1 MRFRTLFL
9 ALCGLLLGHAAT
21 AAEPPAAPTPPTQPA
36 EGPGGAAYRHAS
48 VHQWHFGEGAREYWV
63 FTPEQPV
70 PGNAPLVIFLHG
82 WSVMQ
87 PDLYRAWIDHI
98 VRRGMVVVYPRY
110 QPDLKTPNA
119 DFLDNAAGAL
129 GDALRRLQAGEL
141 GVRPRLNQ
149 VAYLGHSAGGLLAAN
164 LAAASERLKLP
175 AAKALMVVEPGKS
188 QGKRWDGVPQE
199 RLSGLAKSTLLLA
212 VCGDEDSH
220 VACTDAKRIYR
231 QSRHIPPSDKNLLLL
246 RSDRHGAPPLLANHA
261 APTAPVFGPQ
271 YPKEEDSDWLLDRV
285 EKRLEV
291 QQAEGRYTG
300 HDPLVIDALDWYGT
314 WKLFD
319 GLTDAA
325 FYNRNRQYALGA
337 TPEQTGMGQWSDGT
351 PVKPIKVL
359 K

>member
-1 MRFRTLFL
+1 
-9 ALCGLLLGHAAT
+9 
-21 AAEPPAAPTPPTQPA
+21 
-36 EGPGGAAYRHAS
+36 
-48 VHQWHFGEGAREYWV
+48 
-63 FTPEQPV
+63 
-70 PGNAPLVIFLHG
+70 
-82 WSVMQ
+82 
-87 PDLYRAWIDHI
+87 
-98 VRRGMVVVYPRY
+98 
-110 QPDLKTPNA
+110 
-119 DFLDNAAGAL
+119 
-129 GDALRRLQAGEL
+129 
-141 GVRPRLNQ
+141 
-149 VAYLGHSAGGLLAAN
+149 
-164 LAAASERLKLP
+164 
-175 AAKALMVVEPGKS
+175 
-188 QGKRWDGVPQE
+188 
-199 RLSGLAKSTLLLA
+199 
-212 VCGDEDSH
+212 H

>member
-1 MRFRTLFL
+1 M
-9 ALCGLLLGHAAT
+9 
-21 AAEPPAAPTPPTQPA
+21 
-36 EGPGGAAYRHAS
+36 
-48 VHQWHFGEGAREYWV
+48 HQWHFGEGAREYWV

-188 QGKRWDGVPQE
+188 QGKRWDGVAQE
-199 RLSGLAKSTLLLA
+199 RLSGLAKGTLLLA

-246 RSDRHGAPPLLANHA
+246 RSDRYGAPPLLANHA

>member
-1 MRFRTLFL
+1 
-9 ALCGLLLGHAAT
+9 
-21 AAEPPAAPTPPTQPA
+21 
-36 EGPGGAAYRHAS
+36 
-48 VHQWHFGEGAREYWV
+48 
-63 FTPEQPV
+63 
-70 PGNAPLVIFLHG
+70 
-82 WSVMQ
+82 
-87 PDLYRAWIDHI
+87 
-98 VRRGMVVVYPRY
+98 
-110 QPDLKTPNA
+110 
-119 DFLDNAAGAL
+119 
-129 GDALRRLQAGEL
+129 
-141 GVRPRLNQ
+141 
-149 VAYLGHSAGGLLAAN
+149 
-164 LAAASERLKLP
+164 
-175 AAKALMVVEPGKS
+175 MVVEPGKS
-188 QGKRWDGVPQE
+188 QGKRWDGVAQE
-199 RLSGLAKSTLLLA
+199 RLSGLAKGTLLLA

-246 RSDRHGAPPLLANHA
+246 RGDRHGAPPLLANHA

>member
-1 MRFRTLFL
+1 M
-9 ALCGLLLGHAAT
+9 
-21 AAEPPAAPTPPTQPA
+21 
-36 EGPGGAAYRHAS
+36 
-48 VHQWHFGEGAREYWV
+48 
-63 FTPEQPV
+63 
-70 PGNAPLVIFLHG
+70 
-82 WSVMQ
+82 
-87 PDLYRAWIDHI
+87 
-98 VRRGMVVVYPRY
+98 
-110 QPDLKTPNA
+110 
-119 DFLDNAAGAL
+119 
-129 GDALRRLQAGEL
+129 
-141 GVRPRLNQ
+141 RPRLNQ

-188 QGKRWDGVPQE
+188 QGKRWDGVAQE
-199 RLSGLAKSTLLLA
+199 RLSGLAKGTLLLA

-246 RSDRHGAPPLLANHA
+246 RSDRHGVSA
-261 APTAPVFGPQ
+261 AAGQPRGAHRAGIRPAVSEGRRQRLVARPRR
-271 YPKEEDSDWLLDRV
+271 EA
-285 EKRLEV
+285 LEV